1 MTVVLVI
8 DDDPRFRE
16 ITKRQLEKR
25 NFQVLTAED
34 GQAAKEIA
42 IQEQLD
48 IILLDF
54 MMPGKTGDVVAREL
68 IDLGIRVPFIFI
80 SGADPN
86 LLTDINFNGML
97 MAKPINFQELEENI
111 QQLLA
116 SQKEKS
122 AS

>member
-34 GQAAKEIA
+34 GQAAKDIA
-42 IQEQLD
+42 AQEQLD

-68 IDLGIRVPFIFI
+68 IDMGLRVPFIFI

-86 LLTDINFNGML
+86 LLTDIDFNGML
-97 MAKPINFQELEENI
+97 MAKPIDFKELEKNI
-111 QQLLA
+111 GQLLA
-116 SQKEKS
+116 QQETKT